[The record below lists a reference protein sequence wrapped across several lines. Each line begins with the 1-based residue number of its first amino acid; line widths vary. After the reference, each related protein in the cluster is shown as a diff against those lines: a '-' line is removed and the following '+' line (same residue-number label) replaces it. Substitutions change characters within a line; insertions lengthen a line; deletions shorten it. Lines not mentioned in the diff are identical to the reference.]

1 MIMTLP
7 KTVRSGTLAR
17 QAIISGNV
25 QDGLTGAV
33 PLGRITVRLLDRDTG
48 DEYPLRGTVLAYG
61 HFAFH
66 ATPEKAFPGLAERTY
81 HLRVEASAP
90 RYTSDGFDFDIGPV
104 ADQPAE
110 VVVPVPTPGIPDLN
124 VRLFTAGGLPR
135 TGISLTLDRESVRLE
150 GRVVVSTDPDAG
162 VANATVQQNPPG
174 GPSTTT
180 GSEGFF
186 AFVDPL
192 PIVLSLQLRI
202 SAASFENTIMTYEV
216 DYTRPVNRVTILL
229 KPS

>member
-1 MIMTLP
+1 MTMTLP
-7 KTVRSGTLAR
+7 KTIRSITLAR
-17 QAIISGNV
+17 QAIISGRV
-25 QDGLTGAV
+25 LDGLTGVV

-48 DEYPLRGTVLAYG
+48 DEFPLRGTVLADG

-66 ATPEKAFPGLAERTY
+66 AAPEKAFPGLAERTY

-90 RYTSDGFDFDIGPV
+90 RYTLDGFDFDVGPV

-110 VVVPVPTPGIPDLN
+110 VVVSVPTPGIQDLN

-135 TGISLTLDRESVRLE
+135 TGISLTLDRDGVHLE
-150 GRVVVSTDPDAG
+150 GRVVVSSNPGVG
-162 VANATVQQNPPG
+162 VANATVQQNPPA

-186 AFVDPL
+186 AFAAPL

-202 SAASFENTIMTYEV
+202 SAASFENTMMTYEL
-216 DYTRPVNRVTILL
+216 DYTRPTNQVTIPL

>member
-1 MIMTLP
+1 MITTLP
-7 KTVRSGTLAR
+7 TTVRSSTLAR
-17 QAIISGNV
+17 QALISGRV
-25 QDGLTGAV
+25 QDGLTGAA

-48 DEYPLRGTVLAYG
+48 DEYPLRGTVLADG

-66 ATPEKAFPGLAERTY
+66 AAPEKAFPGLAERTY

-90 RYTSDGFDFDIGPV
+90 RYTADGFDFDVGPV

-110 VVVPVPTPGIPDLN
+110 VVVPAPTPGIQDLR
-124 VRLFTAGGLPR
+124 VKLFTAGGLPR
-135 TGISLTLDRESVRLE
+135 TGISLTLDREGVRLE
-150 GRVVVSTDPDAG
+150 GRVVVSTDPTAG
-162 VANATVQQNPPG
+162 VANATVQQNPPA

-202 SAASFENTIMTYEV
+202 SAASFENTIMIYEL